1 MKTLQSNLLFCM
13 ERLCDK
19 SSSHS
24 TTQNSNMITGEIYE
38 IDIPIYI
45 EKDWIMYEYNSFARG
60 YHAYMN
66 IWNPLVGETMKCRQ
80 EPSNEVDKN
89 DVAIIRSDSLPL
101 LDTFH
106 KTFPKLARCFSK
118 SLTLQLKSKL

>member
-1 MKTLQSNLLFCM
+1 
-13 ERLCDK
+13 
-19 SSSHS
+19 
-24 TTQNSNMITGEIYE
+24 MITGEIYE

-45 EKDWIMYEYNSFARG
+45 KKDWIMYEYNSFAWG

-66 IWNPLVGETMKCRQ
+66 IWNPLVGQTMKCMQ

-101 LDTFH
+101 LGTFH
-106 KTFPKLARCFSK
+106 KTCSMF
-118 SLTLQLKSKL
+118 LKVPNTSIEV